1 MPSEFRPHLAPISHA
16 RFDSGRRSYCLGN
29 IAGALRSEDEAEQ
42 PCMAA
47 LIQSAPLTF
56 YGGRDG
62 MAPPF
67 DFVVE
72 QARCFAAEEGWTRH
86 PQTGTVERQQAA
98 SMFTQVNV
106 HGVSR
111 LDQFLKNVRGS
122 ERELVLA
129 TKHGWRQRRKRVEA

>member
-1 MPSEFRPHLAPISHA
+1 MPSEFRPHLAPVGHA
-16 RFDSGRRSYCLGN
+16 RFESGRGSYCLGN

-47 LIQSAPLTF
+47 LSKGRAPTF

-62 MAPPF
+62 MASPF

-72 QARCFAAEEGWTRH
+72 QERCFAPEEGGTRH
-86 PQTGTVERQQAA
+86 PQIGNCGAPDSA

-106 HGVSR
+106 RGVNR
-111 LDQFLKNVRGS
+111 LG
-122 ERELVLA
+122 
-129 TKHGWRQRRKRVEA
+129 